1 MIEFISF
8 ESLIFLVLIKKK
20 KKKKFDFLVRRLKYN

>member
-8 ESLIFLVLIKKK
+8 ESLIFFSTYHK